1 MWAAMSAAS
10 HDALD
15 ALFANYPE
23 TLTVAEVSTLLRK
36 TTTGVYGMCKAGRLP
51 AYQVAGH
58 WLILRDALKE
68 QMRQGGAAGRSNTEQ
83 EPKE

>member
-1 MWAAMSAAS
+1 MAMSAAAS
-10 HDALD
+10 DALD
-15 ALFANYPE
+15 ALFADKPE

-36 TTTGVYGMCKAGRLP
+36 TTTGVYGMCRAGKLP

-68 QMRQGGAAGRSNTEQ
+68 QMRQGASIGQADEEEEPQ
-83 EPKE
+83 E